1 MEGEG
6 GRHTLGLLL
15 ILGIPCSFSQRAAAT
30 PSPEY
35 KFSNMDQ
42 EKIMLVEKLCQLKKE
57 LVKQEEKAE
66 FFEEHIAQLTED
78 IQGKSRYARTHRTIT
93 ACSVA

>member
-1 MEGEG
+1 
-6 GRHTLGLLL
+6 
-15 ILGIPCSFSQRAAAT
+15 
-30 PSPEY
+30 
-35 KFSNMDQ
+35 MDQ

-78 IQGKSRYARTHRTIT
+78 IQGKSRCVCKDNLGTRQRKK
-93 ACSVA
+93 